1 MLIQKKLETSSISVH
16 SISLMLALAMLPL
29 IDGGFDNNILY
40 WVILGISGALLI
52 LPLQVKDHKTIA
64 VDTPLLFYILLLCLS
79 LISMIWSINKVR
91 TLIEFL
97 QLACYGMIYIVV
109 RNLDEDNKY
118 RVGRIAYIV
127 GVAIAI
133 LSICEYVFVN
143 STRMQG
149 TFTNPNPFGIYT
161 AIVFLLGWGYYLRSP
176 NRALGITSMVLL
188 VTLILTGSRGSF
200 VSTFIAL
207 PFLFMNLRGKELK
220 ASIIKT
226 ILVILIA
233 IILTQGL
240 MFAAP
245 YIQENLGLDITLSKS
260 LRIGSLPSS
269 IIGRLEFW
277 KVAGRLILR
286 KPISGY
292 GLGTYFSA
300 YYIEYAGNQW
310 YSRFVHNHYL
320 QMAVE
325 LGLLGLGL
333 LCAFLISS
341 GLKAKKRFTKGT
353 VEAFFPGAL
362 AGVVA
367 FLLHIGIDFSWN
379 FPGVTVLFFALLGAI
394 TGGHQDTGK
403 HTIKL
408 NRKAQVGA
416 LAFVILLTLWQV
428 SSQAMYVKGLNLAN
442 EGNLEE
448 SNRIYEITNTYYP
461 INSVGYSLE
470 SSNYQRIYETNKE
483 EESLDKAI
491 QLAKQAVK
499 LAPIDGKLHNQ
510 LGNLYF
516 LKGDTTGAEHHLQL
530 GVEYG
535 AYALGRYVDLGA
547 FYMSQE
553 KFEEAEIILARGLEL
568 QEYSLMGIS
577 DDEKLGVI
585 DETAQLH
592 LLLANIY
599 QRTGNEEQA
608 KSHINE
614 IIKLREKYPFLEK
627 YFTN

>member
-1 MLIQKKLETSSISVH
+1 ME
-16 SISLMLALAMLPL
+16 LP
-29 IDGGFDNNILY
+29 
-40 WVILGISGALLI
+40 
-52 LPLQVKDHKTIA
+52 
-64 VDTPLLFYILLLCLS
+64 
-79 LISMIWSINKVR
+79 R
-91 TLIEFL
+91 
-97 QLACYGMIYIVV
+97 CY
-109 RNLDEDNKY
+109 
-118 RVGRIAYIV
+118 
-127 GVAIAI
+127 
-133 LSICEYVFVN
+133 
-143 STRMQG
+143 ST
-149 TFTNPNPFGIYT
+149 
-161 AIVFLLGWGYYLRSP
+161 V
-176 NRALGITSMVLL
+176 
-188 VTLILTGSRGSF
+188 
-200 VSTFIAL
+200 
-207 PFLFMNLRGKELK
+207 
-220 ASIIKT
+220 
-226 ILVILIA
+226 
-233 IILTQGL
+233 
-240 MFAAP
+240 
-245 YIQENLGLDITLSKS
+245 
-260 LRIGSLPSS
+260 
-269 IIGRLEFW
+269 
-277 KVAGRLILR
+277 
-286 KPISGY
+286 
-292 GLGTYFSA
+292 
-300 YYIEYAGNQW
+300 
-310 YSRFVHNHYL
+310 
-320 QMAVE
+320 
-325 LGLLGLGL
+325 
-333 LCAFLISS
+333 
-341 GLKAKKRFTKGT
+341 
-353 VEAFFPGAL
+353 
-362 AGVVA
+362 
-367 FLLHIGIDFSWN
+367 
-379 FPGVTVLFFALLGAI
+379 FALLGAI

-470 SSNYQRIYETNKE
+470 SNNYQRIYETNKE

>member
-1 MLIQKKLETSSISVH
+1 
-16 SISLMLALAMLPL
+16 MLALALLPL
-29 IDGGFDNNILY
+29 IDGGFDNNVIY
-40 WVILGISGALLI
+40 WVIIAIAGVALLI
-52 LPLQVKDHKTIA
+52 SPLQGKEGKSIA

-97 QLACYGMIYIVV
+97 QLVCYGMVYVIV

-127 GVAIAI
+127 GAAIAI
-133 LSICEYVFVN
+133 LSISEYIFVN

-176 NRALGITSMVLL
+176 NRALGIASMVLL

-200 VSTFIAL
+200 LSTFIAL
-207 PFLFMNLRGKELK
+207 PFLFMNLRGKQLK

-226 ILVILIA
+226 ILFILIA
-233 IILTQGL
+233 IVLTQGIML
-240 MFAAP
+240 AAP
-245 YIQENLGLDITLSKS
+245 YIQENLDLNITLSKT
-260 LRIGSLPSS
+260 LRIGSMPGS
-269 IIGRLEFW
+269 ITGRLEFW

-286 KPISGY
+286 KPVTGF
-292 GLGTYFSA
+292 GLGTFFSA

-320 QMAVE
+320 QTAVE
-325 LGLLGLGL
+325 LGLLGIGMLS
-333 LCAFLISS
+333 AFLISS
-341 GLKAKKRFTKGT
+341 GLKIKKKFTKGT

-403 HTIKL
+403 HTLKL

-461 INSVGYSLE
+461 INSVGYSLA

-499 LAPIDGKLHNQ
+499 LAPIDGKFHNQ
-510 LGNLYF
+510 LGNLHF
-516 LKGDTTGAEHHLQL
+516 LKGNIADTEHHLQL

-547 FYMSQE
+547 FYMAQGNM
-553 KFEEAEIILARGLEL
+553 KDAEIILARGLDL
-568 QEYSLMGIS
+568 KQYSLMGIS
-577 DDEKLGVI
+577 KDEKYGVI
-585 DETAQLH
+585 DEVAQLH

-599 QRTGNEEQA
+599 QRSGSENKAE
-608 KSHINE
+608 SHIKE
-614 IIKLREKYPFLEK
+614 IIELKEEYPFLEK
-627 YFTN
+627 YFTR